1 LNRQYRNTIMYVL
14 HSMRKEN
21 VVQEAQPM
29 LTNPRD
35 AFSRQSRSPNMVP
48 FDMIGSAIVTLSLR
62 SAVFEIFDFKK
73 CRDLE
78 IRVKGHPRSPKAT
91 RIDPLPDF
99 LLTLHSNRGPILHRF
114 RDRRRFWSKIAYF
127 CHPRVFNAPAEWVP
141 LGIVYRRRGQKNL
154 E

>member
-1 LNRQYRNTIMYVL
+1 MYVL

-48 FDMIGSAIVTLSLR
+48 FDMIGIVTLSLR
-62 SAVFEIFDFKK
+62 SAFFEIFDFKK

-99 LLTLHSNRGPILHRF
+99 LLTLHSNRGPISYTVSEIDGDFGRKSHIFATPVYLT
-114 RDRRRFWSKIAYF
+114 
-127 CHPRVFNAPAEWVP
+127 P
-141 LGIVYRRRGQKNL
+141 LLNGFPL
-154 E
+154 ELCIGAGVRKT